1 MDQNPIVLIHG
12 YSSTGK
18 AFANWKAILNSQ
30 GFTNIHILTW
40 QSLVNEI
47 NIPDIAEGFDRALR
61 VNAKIAPGEPFDCIV
76 HSTGMLVVREWLTKN
91 PDRIHQLKRL
101 IGLAPATFG
110 SPLARKGRGFLGS
123 IFKGKKDLGPDFL
136 EAGDLVLDALE
147 LASPCTWNI
156 SHVDLFGEST
166 FYGKNSKTPYVFVFC
181 GDKTGFISNQLA
193 GPGSDGVVRV
203 AGASFNTRKI
213 ALNFSRRGGLK
224 RSQRVKICD
233 WTHVDSPVVP
243 VKDADHGSILDKPDA
258 ALIGLVTSALRVES
272 WDAFEAWH
280 KAAAKAWWKSEDG
293 KPQFQQLVVRA
304 IDERGDGIRDY
315 AIKLLEERDGRF
327 RALDEFDRHVAVYS
341 HDPSFR
347 CFHFDLSKLRPEKLS
362 NLWVKVILSS
372 GTHYAAYTGY
382 DAADGPAN
390 WSPTD
395 RGLTEVNLD
404 VTGLLDTKVGGSPF
418 SLFYPRTTT
427 FLEMIFD
434 REPMPLDPKSPA
446 DIAVFETL

>member
-1 MDQNPIVLIHG
+1 MDPNAVVLVHG

-18 AFANWKAILNSQ
+18 AFSEWKAILQSR
-30 GFTNIHILTW
+30 GFSNVHILTW

-61 VNAKIAPGEPFDCIV
+61 LNANIAHDESFDCIV

-123 IFKGKKDLGPDFL
+123 IFKGKKHLGPDFL

-147 LASPCTWNI
+147 LASPYTWNL
-156 SHVDLFGEST
+156 SHADLFGEST

-181 GDKTGFISNQLA
+181 GDKTGFISKQLA
-193 GPGSDGVVRV
+193 GPGSDGVVRI

-213 ALNFSRRGGLK
+213 ALNFSRRGALSK
-224 RSQRVKICD
+224 SQRVKICP

-243 VKDADHGSILDKPDA
+243 VRGADHGSILERPDS
-258 ALIGLVTSALRVES
+258 ALVDLVTRALRVES

-280 KAAAKAWWKSEDG
+280 KAAAKAWWTSEDG

-315 AIKLLEERDGRF
+315 GIKLLEERDGEF
-327 RALDEFDRHVAVYS
+327 RPLGDFDRHVAVYS
-341 HDPSFR
+341 RDPSFR
-347 CFHFDLSKLRPEKLS
+347 CFHFDLGKLRPEELS
-362 NLWVKVILSS
+362 TLWVKVILSS
-372 GTHYAAYTGY
+372 GTHYAAYTGF
-382 DAADGPAN
+382 DAPDRPAN
-390 WSPTD
+390 WAPTD
-395 RGLTEVNLD
+395 RGLTEVD
-404 VTGLLDTKVGGSPF
+404 IDITGLLNAKAAGSPF
-418 SLFYPRTTT
+418 SLFFPRTTT
-427 FLEMIFD
+427 FLEMTFD
-434 REPMPLDPKSPA
+434 REPMPLDPRTPA
-446 DIAVFETL
+446 SIAVFE